1 VPLPAFV
8 VEELERTPRVSD
20 RYWFWTGR
28 GTVESARKKWSKAL
42 ADLFADAQVHGGHAH
57 RFRDT
62 MAVELLLAGTPIERV
77 SILLG
82 HSSVR
87 ITEKHYNPWNRAR
100 LVLERMAGTTGLGT
114 SPHSDSAMKTRK
126 LLILQRGTDG
136 KKPLKEVVP
145 PKRGTKK
152 VHGAD
157 RDRRNERG
165 GMATAPELRGITQG
179 EALSHA

>member
-1 VPLPAFV
+1 VSCQCQACRAEWQGLKADDQRWESPFARFVTSYETRSIGVPAV
-8 VEELERTPRVSD
+8 RSST
-20 RYWFWTGR
+20 
-28 GTVESARKKWSKAL
+28 
-42 ADLFADAQVHGGHAH
+42 ADLFADAKVRGGHAH
-57 RFRDT
+57 RSR
-62 MAVELLLAGTPIERV
+62 GT
-77 SILLG
+77 ILLG

-152 VHGAD
+152 VQGAD